1 MGTEHVKSGPTQP
14 ALGPWHGR
22 AITKP
27 RRARGQVGD
36 LGARVQQGCARGASL
51 EDMAWRAASFVL
63 NEPGSRHL
71 TPPPSRTLFPV
82 CPSRAGHGERE
93 PATWGAE
100 PPLLRTNLQA
110 RAARAPRSQSPRRGD
125 GQHDTPLSAGPQHS
139 ERARGPPEP
148 QRSSRGGRV
157 GVAPP
162 PPTEAALLSGR
173 RPLAGWAALTSFPP
187 DGLGGFPVGLRP
199 RVREHV
205 AARSSGGGAW
215 AGHAAFHT
223 PEDREPHVA
232 VTVALG
238 GIAGSGR
245 ARGVRRPSGVA
256 GIGVRTLHGGRPSP
270 TGRGGGDAPLTA
282 APLVPRSSSSSR

>member
-36 LGARVQQGCARGASL
+36 LGVRIQQGCARRASL
-51 EDMAWRAASFVL
+51 EDMARRAASFVL

-110 RAARAPRSQSPRRGD
+110 RAACGRPAVKAPDAGTDSTTRHSPRVPSTRNGP
-125 GQHDTPLSAGPQHS
+125 GAPQSLSAAAGAGAWGPPAVWGRGH
-139 ERARGPPEP
+139 RCVHTPRRPPVPYGARGRGRPAHGCPSRP
-148 QRSSRGGRV
+148 Q
-157 GVAPP
+157 
-162 PPTEAALLSGR
+162 EQFEF
-173 RPLAGWAALTSFPP
+173 ALTA
-187 DGLGGFPVGLRP
+187 
-199 RVREHV
+199 V
-205 AARSSGGGAW
+205 AEEVNAILQ
-215 AGHAAFHT
+215 
-223 PEDREPHVA
+223 
-232 VTVALG
+232 AL
-238 GIAGSGR
+238 
-245 ARGVRRPSGVA
+245 PQ
-256 GIGVRTLHGGRPSP
+256 
-270 TGRGGGDAPLTA
+270 
-282 APLVPRSSSSSR
+282 

>member
-1 MGTEHVKSGPTQP
+1 M
-14 ALGPWHGR
+14 
-22 AITKP
+22 
-27 RRARGQVGD
+27 
-36 LGARVQQGCARGASL
+36 VQQGCARGASL

-110 RAARAPRSQSPRRGD
+110 RAARGRPAVKAPDAGTDSTTRHSPRVPSTRNGP
-125 GQHDTPLSAGPQHS
+125 GAPQSLSAAAGAGAWGGPITADRGRLALRAPS
-139 ERARGPPEP
+139 TRGVGSADVVPARRSGRLPRGPAPACPRARGCT
-148 QRSSRGGRV
+148 Q
-157 GVAPP
+157 
-162 PPTEAALLSGR
+162 LWGR
-173 RPLAGWAALTSFPP
+173 R
-187 DGLGGFPVGLRP
+187 R
-199 RVREHV
+199 
-205 AARSSGGGAW
+205 AW

-256 GIGVRTLHGGRPSP
+256 GIGVCTLHGGRPSP